1 MKDKIKIVNDIF
13 AKDLED
19 KKKWDLRRLGSLQNA
34 RHEAC
39 FHLPR
44 THISTIKLLYAKI
57 KCTDRFHRQKNA
69 IVEGKKDEKKINMND
84 LTHEYKSW
92 ISELKTRYKQAQIK
106 ASVAVNGELLKFYF
120 DLGKD
125 ISEKQFAN
133 SYGSAFYKTL
143 SSDLI
148 TEFPDAKGFS
158 PTNLKY
164 SFYFYDLYKAE
175 FQNRPQVVDDLCRI
189 PWGHHRFIIDKIKND
204 SKKALF
210 YVEQIIQNNWS
221 RNVLLNF
228 IDSNLYERQGKAV
241 TNFSQKLSVPAGD
254 LAQQITKDPYS
265 FDFLSLRTDYDEK
278 ELKDWAW

>member
-1 MKDKIKIVNDIF
+1 M
-13 AKDLED
+13 
-19 KKKWDLRRLGSLQNA
+19 
-34 RHEAC
+34 
-39 FHLPR
+39 
-44 THISTIKLLYAKI
+44 
-57 KCTDRFHRQKNA
+57 TDP
-69 IVEGKKDEKKINMND
+69 
-84 LTHEYKSW
+84 THEYKSW

-148 TEFPDAKGFS
+148 TEFSDAKGFS

-175 FQNRPQVVDDLCRI
+175 FQNCPQVVDDLCRI

-228 IDSNLYERQGKAV
+228 IDSNLYERQGRLLQIFLKSCQFLQV
-241 TNFSQKLSVPAGD
+241 TLLSRLQKILIV
-254 LAQQITKDPYS
+254 LI
-265 FDFLSLRTDYDEK
+265 FFLSAQIMMKRNSRMLLLEI
-278 ELKDWAW
+278 

>member
-1 MKDKIKIVNDIF
+1 M
-13 AKDLED
+13 
-19 KKKWDLRRLGSLQNA
+19 
-34 RHEAC
+34 
-39 FHLPR
+39 
-44 THISTIKLLYAKI
+44 
-57 KCTDRFHRQKNA
+57 
-69 IVEGKKDEKKINMND
+69 KKINMND

-125 ISEKQFAN
+125 ISEKQFTN

-148 TEFPDAKGFS
+148 TEFPDAKRFS

-164 SFYFYDLYKAE
+164 AFYFYDLYKE
-175 FQNRPQVVDDLCRI
+175 EVQNRPQVVDDLCRI

-221 RNVLLNF
+221 RNVLAKYSLE
-228 IDSNLYERQGKAV
+228 SSAEPLAVSEYELAKLYPV
-241 TNFSQKLSVPAGD
+241 
-254 LAQQITKDPYS
+254 
-265 FDFLSLRTDYDEK
+265 DFKSSLPTIEEIES
-278 ELKDWAW
+278 ELGEIK

>member
-1 MKDKIKIVNDIF
+1 
-13 AKDLED
+13 
-19 KKKWDLRRLGSLQNA
+19 
-34 RHEAC
+34 
-39 FHLPR
+39 
-44 THISTIKLLYAKI
+44 
-57 KCTDRFHRQKNA
+57 
-69 IVEGKKDEKKINMND
+69 MND

-106 ASVAVNGELLKFYF
+106 TSVAVNGELLKFYF
-120 DLGKD
+120 ELGKD

-158 PTNLKY
+158 PTDLKY
-164 SFYFYDLYKAE
+164 AFYYDLYKE
-175 FQNRPQVVDDLCRI
+175 EVVQNRQQLVDDLCKI
-189 PWGHHRFIIDKIKND
+189 PWGHHVQIIGKCKND

-210 YVEQIIQNNWS
+210 YIDQIIKNNWS

-265 FDFLSLRTDYDEK
+265 FDFLSLRTD
-278 ELKDWAW
+278 

>member
-1 MKDKIKIVNDIF
+1 MSN
-13 AKDLED
+13 
-19 KKKWDLRRLGSLQNA
+19 KKKTNETKA
-34 RHEAC
+34 TE
-39 FHLPR
+39 
-44 THISTIKLLYAKI
+44 
-57 KCTDRFHRQKNA
+57 
-69 IVEGKKDEKKINMND
+69 
-84 LTHEYKSW
+84 LTPTLEYKSW

-120 DLGKD
+120 ELGKD

-189 PWGHHRFIIDKIKND
+189 PWGHHVQIIGKCKND

-210 YVEQIIQNNWS
+210 YIDQIIQNNWS
-221 RNVLLNF
+221 RNVLA
-228 IDSNLYERQGKAV
+228 K
-241 TNFSQKLSVPAGD
+241 
-254 LAQQITKDPYS
+254 YS
-265 FDFLSLRTDYDEK
+265 FESSAEPLAVSEYELAKLYPVDFKSSLPTIEEIK
-278 ELKDWAW
+278 SELGEIK

>member
-1 MKDKIKIVNDIF
+1 MSN
-13 AKDLED
+13 
-19 KKKWDLRRLGSLQNA
+19 KKKTNETKA
-34 RHEAC
+34 TE
-39 FHLPR
+39 
-44 THISTIKLLYAKI
+44 
-57 KCTDRFHRQKNA
+57 
-69 IVEGKKDEKKINMND
+69 
-84 LTHEYKSW
+84 LTPTLEYKSW

-120 DLGKD
+120 ELGKD

-189 PWGHHRFIIDKIKND
+189 PWGHHVQIIGKCKND

-210 YVEQIIQNNWS
+210 YIDQIIQNNWS
-221 RNVLLNF
+221 RNVLA
-228 IDSNLYERQGKAV
+228 K
-241 TNFSQKLSVPAGD
+241 
-254 LAQQITKDPYS
+254 YS
-265 FDFLSLRTDYDEK
+265 FESSAEPLAVSEYELAKLYPVDFKSSLPTIEEIES
-278 ELKDWAW
+278 ELGEIK

>member
-1 MKDKIKIVNDIF
+1 MRVMSN
-13 AKDLED
+13 
-19 KKKWDLRRLGSLQNA
+19 KKKTNETKA
-34 RHEAC
+34 TE
-39 FHLPR
+39 
-44 THISTIKLLYAKI
+44 
-57 KCTDRFHRQKNA
+57 
-69 IVEGKKDEKKINMND
+69 
-84 LTHEYKSW
+84 LTPTLEYKSW
-92 ISELKTRYKQAQIK
+92 ISELKNRYKQAQIK

-120 DLGKD
+120 ELGKD

-189 PWGHHRFIIDKIKND
+189 PWGHHVQIIGKCKND

-210 YVEQIIQNNWS
+210 YIDQIIQNNWS
-221 RNVLLNF
+221 RNVLA
-228 IDSNLYERQGKAV
+228 K
-241 TNFSQKLSVPAGD
+241 
-254 LAQQITKDPYS
+254 YS
-265 FDFLSLRTDYDEK
+265 FESSAEPLAVSEYELAKLYPVDFKSSLPTIEEIK
-278 ELKDWAW
+278 SELGEIK

>member
-1 MKDKIKIVNDIF
+1 MK
-13 AKDLED
+13 E
-19 KKKWDLRRLGSLQNA
+19 
-34 RHEAC
+34 
-39 FHLPR
+39 
-44 THISTIKLLYAKI
+44 T
-57 KCTDRFHRQKNA
+57 
-69 IVEGKKDEKKINMND
+69 NMID
-84 LTHEYKSW
+84 LTYEYKSW

-120 DLGKD
+120 ELGKD

-133 SYGSAFYKTL
+133 TYGSAFYKTL

-278 ELKDWAW
+278 ELKDALIGNIEKFLLELGKGFATWVVNIVLKLVLRSNFLTCFFITQISDVM

>member
-1 MKDKIKIVNDIF
+1 
-13 AKDLED
+13 
-19 KKKWDLRRLGSLQNA
+19 
-34 RHEAC
+34 
-39 FHLPR
+39 
-44 THISTIKLLYAKI
+44 
-57 KCTDRFHRQKNA
+57 
-69 IVEGKKDEKKINMND
+69 MND

-120 DLGKD
+120 ELGKD

-189 PWGHHRFIIDKIKND
+189 PWGHHVQIIGKCKND
-204 SKKALF
+204 SKKHCSMLSRLF
-210 YVEQIIQNNWS
+210 KITGQEMCLPNIHWKVQLN
-221 RNVLLNF
+221 LLLFLNMNLPNF
-228 IDSNLYERQGKAV
+228 IQ
-241 TNFSQKLSVPAGD
+241 
-254 LAQQITKDPYS
+254 
-265 FDFLSLRTDYDEK
+265 
-278 ELKDWAW
+278 

>member
-1 MKDKIKIVNDIF
+1 
-13 AKDLED
+13 
-19 KKKWDLRRLGSLQNA
+19 
-34 RHEAC
+34 
-39 FHLPR
+39 
-44 THISTIKLLYAKI
+44 
-57 KCTDRFHRQKNA
+57 
-69 IVEGKKDEKKINMND
+69 MND

-120 DLGKD
+120 ELGKD

-148 TEFPDAKGFS
+148 VEFPDAKGFS

-164 SFYFYDLYKAE
+164 AFYFYDLYKAE

-189 PWGHHRFIIDKIKND
+189 PWGHHVQIIGKCKND

-221 RNVLLNF
+221 RNVLAKYSLESSAEPLA
-228 IDSNLYERQGKAV
+228 ISEYELAKLYPV
-241 TNFSQKLSVPAGD
+241 
-254 LAQQITKDPYS
+254 
-265 FDFLSLRTDYDEK
+265 DFKSSLPTIEEIES
-278 ELKDWAW
+278 ELGEIK

>member
-1 MKDKIKIVNDIF
+1 
-13 AKDLED
+13 
-19 KKKWDLRRLGSLQNA
+19 
-34 RHEAC
+34 
-39 FHLPR
+39 
-44 THISTIKLLYAKI
+44 
-57 KCTDRFHRQKNA
+57 
-69 IVEGKKDEKKINMND
+69 MND

-120 DLGKD
+120 ELGKD

-148 TEFPDAKGFS
+148 VEFPDAKGFS

-164 SFYFYDLYKAE
+164 AFYFYDLYKE
-175 FQNRPQVVDDLCRI
+175 EVQNRPQVVDDLCRI

-221 RNVLLNF
+221 RNVLAKYSLE
-228 IDSNLYERQGKAV
+228 SSAEPLAVSEYELAKLYPV
-241 TNFSQKLSVPAGD
+241 
-254 LAQQITKDPYS
+254 
-265 FDFLSLRTDYDEK
+265 DFKSSLPTSEEIES
-278 ELKDWAW
+278 ELGEIK